1 MMPTVVE
8 VNARTVYEFTGSPS
22 PDFIDRVMDTLLNE
36 NVENAFQDISSR
48 LKEGGI
54 ALETILKNIYL
65 KVMENRMASEQQT
78 FLVNRLGDI

>member
-36 NVENAFQDISSR
+36 NVEKAFQDISSR
-48 LKEGGI
+48 LK
-54 ALETILKNIYL
+54 
-65 KVMENRMASEQQT
+65 
-78 FLVNRLGDI
+78 